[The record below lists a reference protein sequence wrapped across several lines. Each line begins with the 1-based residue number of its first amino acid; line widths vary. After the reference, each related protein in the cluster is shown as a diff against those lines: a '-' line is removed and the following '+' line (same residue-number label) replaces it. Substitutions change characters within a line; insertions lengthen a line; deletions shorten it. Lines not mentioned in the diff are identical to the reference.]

1 MLLEPVEYPVHMA
14 TAPDMDRL
22 DTPLLL
28 VLPAQEGE
36 RPKVNFGDTT
46 SGSAPAGSGAP
57 VEAAAGTVQEDG
69 AALGGGAGEEPAGGG
84 GLSFW
89 LMLALL
95 FGFMWFFVIR
105 PENKR
110 QKKRKEF
117 QTALAKGDDVVTAGG
132 LHGVIAAIDEQT
144 ITLKVADGVRLKFDR
159 VAVSRNASA
168 KAEEDP
174 AQKK

>member
-1 MLLEPVEYPVHMA
+1 
-14 TAPDMDRL
+14 MDQH
-22 DTPLLL
+22 DTPFLLL
-28 VLPAQEGE
+28 PHLLVQEGD
-36 RPKVNFGDTT
+36 RPTFNFGDTQQ
-46 SGSAPAGSGAP
+46 GGSGAVSGTP
-57 VEAAAGTVQEDG
+57 VEAAAGTVQDAG
-69 AALGGGAGEEPAGGG
+69 TDGAGEADQGGG
-84 GLSFW
+84 TTFW

-117 QTALAKGDDVVTAGG
+117 QTALKKGDDVVTAGG

-144 ITLKVADGVRLKFDR
+144 ITLKVADGVRIKFDR

-168 KAEEDP
+168 QAEAET
-174 AQKK
+174 AAVEKK